1 MELAD
6 LQEPAES
13 TELVDLQE
21 PAESTELV
29 GLLASAEQADLLGQV
44 ALEEHQTG
52 LLTLEGVQLTVQIA
66 VLLLNLQEIMVL
78 GTGKFILLKV
88 M

>member
-1 MELAD
+1 
-6 LQEPAES
+6 
-13 TELVDLQE
+13 VD
-21 PAESTELV
+21 
-29 GLLASAEQADLLGQV
+29 LLASAEQADLLGQV

-52 LLTLEGVQLTVQIA
+52 LLILAVVLLMVLIA
-66 VLLLNLQEIMVL
+66 VLSSSLQEIILV